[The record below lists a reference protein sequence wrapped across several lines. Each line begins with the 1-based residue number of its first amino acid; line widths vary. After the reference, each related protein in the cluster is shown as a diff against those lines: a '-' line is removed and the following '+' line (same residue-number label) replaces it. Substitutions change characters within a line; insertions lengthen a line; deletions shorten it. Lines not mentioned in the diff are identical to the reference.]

1 VIPAAA
7 PPLLSGLLLGLALLL
22 PAVAAEE
29 QRAILRLVVNDVSGG
44 DLIVFLRA
52 DDLLV
57 KVADLEKAGLAG
69 FAGRRETIAGESYV
83 SLASL
88 APDVTYQLDEK
99 AAAVRLTAQP
109 ALLPTRVLELGTGR
123 PQGIVY
129 RQDPS
134 AFLNYGA
141 TTVNFDRFAVFA
153 EAGVSARG
161 ALLYSSASRNEDG
174 TFVRGLSN
182 LTYDDRPRLMR
193 WVAGDFL
200 VPADPLGSGLL
211 IGGLGVSKNF
221 GIDPYFVTFPRLELA
236 DAVTTPS
243 MAEVYVNG
251 QLVRRERLAPGT
263 VQLRDLPLPS
273 GSGTASV
280 VIRDAFGREREVS
293 SPYYLSTRLLAKGL
307 QDFTYNVG
315 FGRENL
321 ATESWDYNRFGF
333 LGRHRLGVTEAVTM
347 GGRLEAGTDLVSGG
361 PSVTLGF
368 PFGEMEVSAAASH
381 GDGRSGAAV
390 AAAYQYL
397 SQQFNFG
404 ATVRGASDHYSTLAL
419 RPSDDR
425 PRSELIAYIGGQ
437 FGARTSATLQ
447 YTRSDLRDRG
457 WKDRTSL
464 LSSVR
469 VTDRASVFLNVGRST
484 QERFQTVWDL
494 FVGLSVALGER
505 TTASVSY
512 QRQNG
517 TDVGSAEVQQSLP
530 LGPGFGYRV
539 RGDLAE
545 GVAQGLA
552 VLQYQGP
559 YGRYEASY
567 ERINS
572 EDRVTASVAGGLV
585 AVGGSVFATRPVN
598 ESFAVIQ
605 VPGVE
610 GVRGYLNNQ
619 EIGRTNARGDLPVPD
634 LLPYYGNRL
643 GIAQRDIPLD
653 YAVGATEQV
662 VASPFRGG
670 AVVRFAVQEVR
681 AVMGSVLLVRGG
693 ETFAPAY
700 GQISITVDGQ
710 ETASPIGRDGEFYFE
725 NVASGQY
732 PAVVEHET
740 GRCEFTLDVPAG
752 AGPIVELG
760 TVRCAVDR

>member
-1 VIPAAA
+1 VNLAAA
-7 PPLLSGLLLGLALLL
+7 PPLLFGLVLGLALLV

-29 QRAILRLVVNDVSGG
+29 QRAILRLVVNDVPGG

-57 KVADLEKAGLAG
+57 KVADLEKAGLTG
-69 FAGRRETIAGESYV
+69 FTGRRETIAGEAYV
-83 SLASL
+83 SLVSL
-88 APDVTYQLDEK
+88 TPDVAYQLDEK

-109 ALLPTRVLELGTGR
+109 ALLPTRVLEFGTGR

-129 RQDPS
+129 RHDAS

-153 EAGVSARG
+153 EGGVSARG

-174 TFVRGLSN
+174 TFVRGLSS

-193 WVAGDFL
+193 WVAGDLL
-200 VPADPLGSGLL
+200 VPADPLGSSLL
-211 IGGLGVSKNF
+211 MGGLGVSTTY
-221 GIDPYFVTFPRLELA
+221 GIDPYFVTFPRLELV

-243 MAEVYVNG
+243 TAEVYVNG

-273 GSGTASV
+273 GSGIASV
-280 VIRDAFGREREVS
+280 LIRDAFGREREIS

-315 FGRENL
+315 LGRDNL
-321 ATESWDYNRFGF
+321 GTESWDYNRFGF
-333 LGRHRLGVTEAVTM
+333 LGRHRLGVTNDVTA

-368 PFGEMEVSAAASH
+368 PFGEMEVSAAASYR
-381 GDGRSGAAV
+381 DGKSGAAV

-397 SQQFNFG
+397 SRQFNFG
-404 ATVRGASDHYSTLAL
+404 AAVRAASDRYATLAL
-419 RPSDDR
+419 RPAADR
-425 PRSELIAYIGGQ
+425 PRAELTAFIGAPL
-437 FGARTSATLQ
+437 GARASATVQ
-447 YTRSDLRDRG
+447 YVRSDLRDQG
-457 WKDRTSL
+457 WSDRTTL
-464 LSSVR
+464 LSSIR
-469 VTDRASVFLNVGRST
+469 VTDRANVFFSVGRST
-484 QERFQTVWDL
+484 QERFEPAWDV
-494 FVGLSVALGER
+494 FVGLSVALGEQA
-505 TTASVSY
+505 TASVSY
-512 QRQNG
+512 QRQSG
-517 TDVGSAEVQQSLP
+517 KDVGSAEVQQSLP

-539 RGDLAE
+539 RGDIAE
-545 GVAQGLA
+545 GAARGLA

-567 ERINS
+567 ERIDS
-572 EDRVTASVAGGLV
+572 EDRVTASIAGGLI
-585 AVGGSVFATRPVN
+585 AAGGSVFATRPVN
-598 ESFAVIQ
+598 QSFAVIQ

-670 AVVRFAVQEVR
+670 AVVRFAVQQVR
-681 AVMGSVLLVRGG
+681 AVMGSVLLVRGE

-700 GQISITVDGQ
+700 GQIVVTVDGQ
-710 ETASPIGRDGEFYFE
+710 ETGSPIGRDGEFYFE
-725 NVASGQY
+725 NVAPGQY

-740 GRCEFTLDVPAG
+740 GRCAFTLEVPAG

-760 TVRCAVDR
+760 TVRCTLGR